1 MRKLMAAQEQK
12 QAQNVSFPACLP
24 AWSLTPRSFQRSRF
38 AKKYD
43 SVCEKYPKVP
53 ALLSMAKNFT
63 FFVGSIALIRTFGDK
78 LNVDGGI

>member
-1 MRKLMAAQEQK
+1 MMKKLLAAQEQK
-12 QAQNVSFPACLP
+12 QAQNVSFPAACLP
-24 AWSLTPRSFQRSRF
+24 GLSLRSFQKNRF